1 MVTRT
6 LSLGLL
12 LWGAVAC
19 GSSASDPRSRADG
32 RAEAEADARARTA
45 ESSPP
50 STPSK
55 QSEQPE
61 QPEEDPEA
69 ASANA
74 EPGVRPDGEIVSAVA
89 WFEGSLEQALARA
102 KAEDKLVFMD
112 VGAYWCPPCHRLDE
126 EVFVQPSVGEFLG
139 RGYVAVHVDAEKG
152 EGPELVERYRV
163 QAYPTILVL
172 EPTGIEKARI
182 VDFVPA
188 EQLRATLERIAAGGN
203 VLEQLALAVEHD
215 PDDLA
220 KRFELAHAYL
230 LAADA
235 EAARPHLDAVLVGDD
250 GNGLGLA
257 SRALYDR
264 ALFATYK
271 LEGKTEAAIEQ
282 FVALQRTYPDS
293 KEAVRAHRHIGRL
306 LHTLGR
312 DDEAVA
318 SLAAMV
324 ATNPEDPALASSFG
338 WFSFRQRCRPAA
350 GLDAV
355 RKGLALA
362 PDDADLHYLH
372 AELLHLLGQDQK
384 ALASIRT
391 ASTLEP
397 KTAFYRRQ
405 IRRFEALTGAEG

>member
-1 MVTRT
+1 MRW
-6 LSLGLL
+6 LSVGLL
-12 LWGAVAC
+12 LTSAVAC
-19 GSSASDPRSRADG
+19 GPSASDPSPRAASESVDG
-32 RAEAEADARARTA
+32 RASASAGASAAEAGAEARTA
-45 ESSPP
+45 NA
-50 STPSK
+50 K
-55 QSEQPE
+55 G
-61 QPEEDPEA
+61 DPEA
-69 ASANA
+69 TSSPA

-89 WFEGSLEQALARA
+89 WFEGSLEQALTRA
-102 KAEDKLVFMD
+102 EAEGKLVFVD

-126 EVFVQPSVGEFLG
+126 EVFVQPAVGERLG
-139 RGYVAVHVDAEKG
+139 QGYVAVHVDAEKG

-182 VDFVPA
+182 VDFLPA
-188 EQLRATLERIAAGGN
+188 EQLLATLERIAAGGN

-235 EAARPHLDAVLVGDD
+235 EAARPHLDAVLVGDE

-282 FVALQRTYPDS
+282 FAALQRTYPDS
-293 KEAVRAHRHIGRL
+293 KEAVRAYRHIGRL

-338 WFSFRQRCRPAA
+338 WFSFRQQCRPQA
-350 GLDAV
+350 GLEAV
-355 RKGLALA
+355 RKGLVLA
-362 PDDADLHYLH
+362 PDDADLHYLQ
-372 AELLHLLGQDQK
+372 AELLHLLGQDQA
-384 ALASIRT
+384 ALVSIRK
-391 ASTLEP
+391 ASALEP

-405 IRRFEALTGAEG
+405 IRRFEALTGAMG